1 LLNIKLN
8 IYMWCEASSE
18 TELSVAQGVAGKMR
32 SQTLTKVYI
41 GSEVKGWVFSV
52 QGSREAL
59 N

>member
-1 LLNIKLN
+1 
-8 IYMWCEASSE
+8 MWCEALSE

-41 GSEVKGWVFSV
+41 DSQLQSRAILV
-52 QGSREAL
+52 QGSLEAL